1 MQSLN
6 RFLEKRPW
14 FIAGRDPNP
23 QKETTIH
30 LRGSLEAPVLPR
42 ISTRIWTVPP
52 GLVFLPPARLC
63 EVGGDFGLP
72 SCQCQVNRSS
82 ASVSKIKSLRGK
94 KKKSMLVKLS
104 HLILKATWN
113 SNFSYLLCCFLPLDV
128 F

>member
-94 KKKSMLVKLS
+94 KKKINVSEIKSLDFK
-104 HLILKATWN
+104 
-113 SNFSYLLCCFLPLDV
+113 SNLE
-128 F
+128 